1 MDSRAKILIVEDE
14 ELSQK
19 FYNIFLSKYF
29 DVVICPS
36 AETCENAIAVDDF
49 DLILMDISLSGKKDG
64 LQITRELRLINRYKN
79 VPIIALTAN
88 VLRRDEE
95 AAMAAG
101 INLFLKK
108 PIENHKLLEAINKFL
123 NKEESSTL
131 T

>member
-1 MDSRAKILIVEDE
+1 MEPRAKILIVEDE

-29 DVVICPS
+29 EVIICPS
-36 AETCENAIAVDDF
+36 AETCENAIAEYDF
-49 DLILMDISLSGKKDG
+49 DLVLMDISLSGKKDG
-64 LQITRELRLINRYKN
+64 LQITRDLRKMKKYKN
-79 VPIIALTAN
+79 VPILALTAN

-108 PIENHKLLEAINKFL
+108 PIENYKLLEAINKYL
-123 NKEESSTL
+123 NNQP
-131 T
+131 

>member
-1 MDSRAKILIVEDE
+1 MNRRAKLLIVEDE

-36 AETCENAIAVDDF
+36 AETCENAIAETDF

-64 LQITRELRLINRYKN
+64 LQITRELRQMTKYRD
-79 VPIIALTAN
+79 VPILALTAN

-108 PIENHKLLEAINKFL
+108 PLENNKLLEAINKYL
-123 NKEESSTL
+123 NMNEASSKQ
-131 T
+131 

>member
-1 MDSRAKILIVEDE
+1 MDRRAKILIVEDE

-36 AETCENAIAVDDF
+36 AETCENAITVNDF

-64 LQITRELRLINRYKN
+64 LQITRELRLMNKYKF

-101 INLFLKK
+101 VTLFLKK
-108 PIENHKLLEAINKFL
+108 PIENHKLLEAINKYL
-123 NKEESSTL
+123 KNGESSSIK
-131 T
+131 

>member
-1 MDSRAKILIVEDE
+1 MERRAKLLIVEDE

-36 AETCENAIAVDDF
+36 AETCEIAIAKDDF

-64 LQITRELRLINRYKN
+64 LQITRELRQMEKYKE
-79 VPIIALTAN
+79 VPILALTAN

-108 PIENHKLLEAINKFL
+108 PLENHKLLEAINKYL
-123 NKEESSTL
+123 SQKDTSAMQ
-131 T
+131 

>member
-1 MDSRAKILIVEDE
+1 MDRRAKILIVEDE

-19 FYNIFLSKYF
+19 FYKIFLSKYF

-36 AETCENAIAVDDF
+36 ADTCENAIAENDF

-64 LQITRELRLINRYKN
+64 LQITRELRQLDKYKDI
-79 VPIIALTAN
+79 PILALTAN

-101 INLFLKK
+101 VNLFLKK
-108 PIENHKLLEAINKFL
+108 PLDNHKLLEAINKYL
-123 NKEESSTL
+123 NKKEASL